1 MKIGPYQLSNN
12 LLLAP
17 MAGITDLPFRQLC
30 RSHGAAMAFSEM
42 VSSKPDL
49 RKNHR
54 TLLKAKQEGEAEP
67 RAIQLLGTDP
77 QQLAD
82 AARYNA
88 EQGAQIIDINMGC
101 PAKKVCNV
109 AAGSALLRNEEL
121 VANILTA
128 VVSAVDVPVTL
139 KIRTGW
145 DKQNIN
151 ALSIAKI
158 AEESGIQALTVHG
171 RTRRCG
177 FTGEVEYSTIREV
190 KKIVSLPVIA
200 NGDIQSPERARQVLE
215 FTGADAIMIGRGAQG
230 DPWIFREIEHFL
242 CKGTH
247 KDKPESAEFAETIL
261 EHIAAI
267 HHFYGDYLGL
277 RIARKHIGWYFKKTQ
292 NNQLITALHDINR
305 ITESNLQIKTI
316 KTALDHYKDNPL
328 AA

>member
-30 RSHGAAMAFSEM
+30 RHNGAAMAFSEM
-42 VSSKPDL
+42 VSSKPAL

-54 TLLKAKQEGEAEP
+54 TLLKSEQKGELEP

-77 QQLAD
+77 RQMAE
-82 AARYNA
+82 AALHNVA
-88 EQGAQIIDINMGC
+88 QGAQIIDINMGC

-109 AAGSALLRNEEL
+109 AAGSALLRDEKL
-121 VANILTA
+121 VESILAA
-128 VVSAVDVPVTL
+128 VVDAVNVPVTL

-151 ALSIAKI
+151 APSIAKI
-158 AEESGIQALTVHG
+158 AEKSGIQALTIHG

-177 FTGEVEYSTIREV
+177 FTGEAEYSTIR
-190 KKIVSLPVIA
+190 KIKESVSLPVIA
-200 NGDIQSPERARQVLE
+200 NGDIQSPEQAKQVLE
-215 FTGADAIMIGRGAQG
+215 FTGADAIMVGRGAQG

-242 CKGTH
+242 KQGSYLA
-247 KDKPESAEFAETIL
+247 KPDNLEFTETIL
-261 EHIAAI
+261 DHIAAI
-267 HHFYGDYLGL
+267 HQFYGDYLGV

-292 NNQLITALHDINR
+292 NSQLIITLRDINR
-305 ITESNLQIKTI
+305 ITESSLQIKATRI
-316 KTALDHYKDNPL
+316 ALDRYKNNNR

>member
-30 RSHGAAMAFSEM
+30 RHHGAAMAFSEM

-54 TLLKAKQEGEAEP
+54 TLLKAKQEGEIEP

-109 AAGSALLRNEEL
+109 AAGSALLRDEKL
-121 VANILTA
+121 VENILTA
-128 VVSAVDVPVTL
+128 TVNAVDVPVTL

-158 AEESGIQALTVHG
+158 AESCGIQALTIHG

-177 FTGEVEYSTIREV
+177 FTGEAEYSTIREV
-190 KKIVSLPVIA
+190 KKAVSLPVIA
-200 NGDIQSPERARQVLE
+200 NGDIQSPEQAKQVLD

-230 DPWIFREIEHFL
+230 YPWIFREIEHFL
-242 CKGTH
+242 DKGTH
-247 KDKPESAEFAETIL
+247 REKPDCTEFSETIFKHL
-261 EHIAAI
+261 SAI
-267 HHFYGDYLGL
+267 HQFYGDYLGL

-292 NNQLITALHDINR
+292 NNQLITTLRDINR
-305 ITESNLQIKTI
+305 ITESDIQIKAVQ
-316 KTALDHYKDNPL
+316 TALENYKNSPL

>member
-17 MAGITDLPFRQLC
+17 MAGITDLPFRLLC
-30 RSHGAAMAFSEM
+30 RKQGAAMAFSEM

-54 TLLKAKQEGEAEP
+54 TLLKAEQKGEIEP

-77 QQLAD
+77 QQMAE
-82 AARYNA
+82 AALHNV

-109 AAGSALLRNEEL
+109 AAGSALMRDEKL
-121 VANILTA
+121 VRAILEA
-128 VVSAVDVPVTL
+128 VVSKVDVPVTL

-145 DKQNIN
+145 DKQSIN
-151 ALSIAKI
+151 APTIAKI

-177 FTGEVEYSTIREV
+177 FTGAVEYTTIRQV
-190 KKIVSLPVIA
+190 KESVSLPVIA
-200 NGDIQSPERARQVLE
+200 NGDICSPQQAKQVLD
-215 FTGADAIMIGRGAQG
+215 FTGADAIMLGRAAQG
-230 DPWIFREIEHFL
+230 YPWVFREIDHFL
-242 CKGTH
+242 SSGQTLA
-247 KDKPESAEFAETIL
+247 KPSYHEFEETII
-261 EHIAAI
+261 EHISAI
-267 HHFYGDYLGL
+267 HHFYGDFLGV
-277 RIARKHIGWYFKKTQ
+277 RIARKHIGWYFKKTE
-292 NNQLITALHDINR
+292 NSPLISTLRGINSL
-305 ITESNLQIKTI
+305 TENNLQIEQVKI
-316 KTALDHYKDNPL
+316 VLEQFRHNRQ

>member
-1 MKIGPYQLSNN
+1 MKIGPYQLNNN

-30 RSHGAAMAFSEM
+30 RYHGAAMAFSEM

-54 TLLKAKQEGEAEP
+54 TLLKARQEGEIEP
-67 RAIQLLGTDP
+67 RAIQLLGTNP

-121 VANILTA
+121 VENILTA
-128 VVSAVDVPVTL
+128 VVNAVDIPVTL

-158 AEESGIQALTVHG
+158 AEACGIQALTIHG

-177 FTGEVEYSTIREV
+177 FTGEAEHSTIREV
-190 KKIVSLPVIA
+190 KKAVSLPVIA
-200 NGDIQSPERARQVLE
+200 NGDIQSPEQAKQVLQ

-230 DPWIFREIEHFL
+230 DPWIFREIEYFL
-242 CKGTH
+242 DKGTH
-247 KDKPESAEFAETIL
+247 RDKPDCAEFSETIL
-261 EHIAAI
+261 KHLSAI
-267 HHFYGDYLGL
+267 HQFYGDYLGL
-277 RIARKHIGWYFKKTQ
+277 RVARKHIGWYFKKTQ
-292 NNQLITALHDINR
+292 NNQLTTTLRDINR
-305 ITESNLQIKTI
+305 ITESDIQIKAVR
-316 KTALDHYKDNPL
+316 TALEYYKNSPL